1 MHDTA
6 KTRMPLLTADQRE
19 QFLADG
25 RRSDRDHVPVVKFFN
40 PVGIRTWLATEL
52 DADGDIPGVG
62 AMSAPAEPRTAP

>member
-6 KTRMPLLTADQRE
+6 QTRMPLLTADQRE
-19 QFLADG
+19 QLLAND
-25 RRSDRDHVPVVKFFN
+25 RQSDRELVPVVEFFN

-62 AMSAPAEPRTAP
+62 TMSAPAGPRTAP